1 MPPTA
6 VTKEAPARAR
16 PCCNTPMRCNQ
27 NCACGEHMKLASHGH
42 RACDSKRCGVTLL
55 RRTKAAWVR
64 HCRTTLEAT
73 VHRGMLVRSGW
84 STSTNR
90 RGAADSGIPTLQ
102 KGRLVRAKVL
112 MHSSSICGCCYF
124 VLFFCGAP
132 LLIGLSCS
140 SKPPT
145 RRASPCPSQSVP
157 ASPAKRHSF
166 REPEPTLAVSHVQV

>member
-1 MPPTA
+1 
-6 VTKEAPARAR
+6 
-16 PCCNTPMRCNQ
+16 
-27 NCACGEHMKLASHGH
+27 
-42 RACDSKRCGVTLL
+42 
-55 RRTKAAWVR
+55 
-64 HCRTTLEAT
+64 
-73 VHRGMLVRSGW
+73 MLVRSGW

-124 VLFFCGAP
+124 VLFFCVAF

-145 RRASPCPSQSVP
+145 PRASPCPSQSMP
-157 ASPAKRHSF
+157 ASPVHRHSY
-166 REPEPTLAVSHVQV
+166 REPEPSLTSHTRSSLKFGNGRRVRSFLSGSRSFSLRITHGLSAWDWRPMPLTDAQDAAGDRWENVT

>member
-1 MPPTA
+1 
-6 VTKEAPARAR
+6 
-16 PCCNTPMRCNQ
+16 
-27 NCACGEHMKLASHGH
+27 
-42 RACDSKRCGVTLL
+42 
-55 RRTKAAWVR
+55 
-64 HCRTTLEAT
+64 
-73 VHRGMLVRSGW
+73 MLVRSGW

-124 VLFFCGAP
+124 VLFFCVAF

-145 RRASPCPSQSVP
+145 PRASPCPSQSMP
-157 ASPAKRHSF
+157 ASPVHRHSY
-166 REPEPTLAVSHVQV
+166 REPEPSLTSHTRSSLKFGNGRRVRSFLSSGFFFFRPDSCRCSPCGLRVTSDWRPKPLTDAQDAAGDRWENVA